1 MDVAESADSEL
12 ASLARTGDALAYS
25 TLIRRHERAM
35 LAIAYACTG
44 GDAATA
50 ADVVQDAFLRCWTR
64 IESLR
69 EPERFAAWL
78 ATTVRN
84 LSANAIRSLSR
95 KVRLAEDHVL
105 DGRPVELA
113 TDPLET
119 ADTVD
124 RVARA
129 IAKLDETSAAV
140 VTLRYYEDMPSKQI
154 AELLDLT
161 PAAVDMRLSRAR
173 QLLKSILSET
183 ASH

>member
-1 MDVAESADSEL
+1 VEVADSEL
-12 ASLARTGDALAYS
+12 ASRARTGDSSAFS

-44 GDAATA
+44 GDSATA

-64 IESLR
+64 IDTLR
-69 EPERFAAWL
+69 EPERFAPWL

-105 DGRPVELA
+105 DGRPVDA
-113 TDPLET
+113 PVDPIEA
-119 ADTVD
+119 ADTAD

-129 IAKLDETSAAV
+129 IATLDETSAAV
-140 VTLRYYEDMPSKQI
+140 VTLRYYEDLPSKQI
-154 AELLDLT
+154 AELLELT

-173 QLLKSILSET
+173 QTLKTLLEEQPS
-183 ASH
+183 A